1 MPMLAVLHIFL
12 VYETTVRARRQEYGN
27 CGDMQSGR
35 SMDAKITVNVSI
47 NSNR

>member
-1 MPMLAVLHIFL
+1 MPMLAVLHTFL

-27 CGDMQSGR
+27 CGDRQRGR
-35 SMDAKITVNVSI
+35 SIDAKITVNVSI